1 MPSLVLHGASGRMG
15 RQVLRLLGGT
25 TDWTLRGAVVSP
37 DSPWR
42 DRDVGA
48 LLGEARRGVRCTA
61 DVDEALGRHPVD
73 VVVDFSTPGA
83 VGGLAA
89 RCAEHGAGLVS
100 GTTGLGSTEQAALRA
115 AAERVPVLH
124 AANFSVGVAAL
135 AALVRR
141 AAGWLADFDVE
152 ILELHHRGKAD
163 APSGTALRLADA
175 VQAARSPASLRRV
188 SGRDGRPGARTA
200 DEMGVMALRG
210 GDVAGEHTVLL
221 LGTGERLEL
230 THRATDRAVFARGA
244 LRAAAWLVG
253 RSPGRYGI
261 GDVLGI
267 A

>member
-15 RQVLRLLGGT
+15 RQVLRLLGGA
-25 TDWTLRGAVVSP
+25 TDWTLLGALVSP
-37 DSPWR
+37 DSPWLG
-42 DRDVGA
+42 RDVGE
-48 LLGEARRGVRCTA
+48 LLGEGPRGVLCTT
-61 DVDEALGRHPVD
+61 DVDEVLGRGVVD

-83 VGGLAA
+83 LGGLAA

-100 GTTGLGSTEQAALRA
+100 GTTGLGSAEQAALHA
-115 AAERVPVLH
+115 AAERVAVLH
-124 AANFSVGVAAL
+124 AANFSLGVAAL

-141 AAGWLADFDVE
+141 AAAWLPDFDAE

-175 VQAARSPASLRRV
+175 VQAARAPASLRRV
-188 SGRDGRPGARTA
+188 SGREGRPGARAA
-200 DEMGVMALRG
+200 DELGVMALRG

-230 THRATDRAVFARGA
+230 THRATDRAIFARGA

-253 RSPGRYGI
+253 RAPGRYGI
-261 GDVLGI
+261 EDVLGI